1 MSITTLLSSVS
12 PFSEEGLG
20 DLPLCRFTEMAVAPQ
35 IPAMYTLGSK
45 SSPSRTL
52 GASLTES
59 FFMFCQQQLCSH
71 FHQLIYLLLPRAPHG
86 AGFEPFQAAV

>member
-12 PFSEEGLG
+12 PSSEDGLG
-20 DLPLCRFTEMAVAPQ
+20 DLPLCRFTEMVVTPQ
-35 IPAMYTLGSK
+35 IPVMYTLGSK

-59 FFMFCQQQLCSH
+59 FMHCQQQLCSH
-71 FHQLIYLLLPRAPHG
+71 SHQLIYLLPPRTPHG
-86 AGFEPFQAAV
+86 SGLELFQAAV